1 MHRPGLSESGLY
13 DSRMRLRAGPAG
25 SRRSILGR
33 RAGPVVGAADY
44 LVAEHDGD
52 LSFWGTALDRLEP
65 RLSRGFGVEPANVV
79 LEPAHE
85 KEQADDGKGPRYED
99 HQQEYLI
106 GSHIRKCRR
115 R

>member
-1 MHRPGLSESGLY
+1 MHRPGLSGSGLY
-13 DSRMRLRAGPAG
+13 DSRMRLIAG
-25 SRRSILGR
+25 STGPRCSTLGG

-65 RLSRGFGVEPANVV
+65 RLTRSLGVEPADVV
-79 LEPAHE
+79 LEPDHE
-85 KEQADDGKGPRYED
+85 KEQAKNGKGPRYED

-106 GSHIRKCRR
+106 RSHIRKCRR